1 VNLQTP
7 DMSALIELNVI
18 IAGVGGQGVLF
29 TTRLLAQTSVYL
41 GQSVMVSEVHGMS
54 QRGGSVISHLRIGS
68 SEAPLIRRGTADLL
82 LGLAPDEAVRN
93 LAFLRRGGV
102 AFVNSEN
109 GVQPELW
116 ERLSQLD
123 VAILSLPA
131 SRLAMELG
139 YPWVVNTIMTGFA
152 AAHPILQLPVDAL
165 SKTLA
170 ALAPRRRDPNLK
182 ALEIGC
188 RAAADAG

>member
-1 VNLQTP
+1 MNLQTP
-7 DMSALIELNVI
+7 HMSALIELNVI

-29 TTRLLAQTSVYL
+29 TTRLLAQTAVYL
-41 GQSVMVSEVHGMS
+41 GQPVMVSEVHGMS

-93 LAFLRRGGV
+93 LAFLRRSGV
-102 AFVNSEN
+102 AFINSEN

-123 VAILSLPA
+123 VAVFSLPA

-152 AAHPILQLPVDAL
+152 AAHPTLQLPVDAL

-170 ALAPRRRDPNLK
+170 TLAPRRSDLNLK
-182 ALEIGC
+182 ALEIGY
-188 RAAADAG
+188 RAAAGAG